1 MNFPTIIHDRIT
13 IDTFPIVLPS
23 CPFTPKNT
31 FSLFMCLEFHV
42 GEFDKSF
49 EDYPGRKESKLAHKH
64 ILPRRD
70 VEIMLKVEKREGP
83 GKFFDSEDK

>member
-1 MNFPTIIHDRIT
+1 
-13 IDTFPIVLPS
+13 
-23 CPFTPKNT
+23 
-31 FSLFMCLEFHV
+31 MCLEFHV

-49 EDYPGRKESKLAHKH
+49 ENYPGRKESKLAHKH